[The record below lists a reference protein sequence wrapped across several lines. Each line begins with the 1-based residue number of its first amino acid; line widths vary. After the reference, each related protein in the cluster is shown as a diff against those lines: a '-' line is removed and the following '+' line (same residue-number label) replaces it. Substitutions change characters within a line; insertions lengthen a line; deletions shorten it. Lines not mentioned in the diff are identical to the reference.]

1 MGSMWG
7 RAPNPGSR
15 YSCPCS
21 LFAFVVLASE
31 GAQILRKNSYSI
43 NQCWRTECGIAT
55 QWDRKSF
62 FCRCMPRIYV
72 DAFCF

>member
-31 GAQILRKNSYSI
+31 GAQILQKNSYSI
-43 NQCWRTECGIAT
+43 HAGAPSAGLQPTGTEN
-55 QWDRKSF
+55 RSF
-62 FCRCMPRIYV
+62 AGVCL
-72 DAFCF
+72 